1 MKNVFGDEIL
11 ELIGTF
17 FTLSQLGI
25 SPIFLLF
32 PLKFGTNVDIA
43 KEITQMANDIHTDEI
58 IQEIFRSYIRLLH
71 RLLSRQ
77 WRIRPRRRPRP
88 FSSFIRQSHGGAFRV
103 TRSWPSLKEEAG
115 RRRPLQQPSFV
126 SATLALALKRSIWKA
141 NQQQRFFR
149 TVFWKRQRKAK
160 KSNLNAA
167 YCGLFAMTVFC
178 TIWWP
183 LHGSSSTNTT
193 CNYHGTEWKQAHG
206 YFCGVCGTC
215 HNNT

>member
-1 MKNVFGDEIL
+1 MKMQGLWLLQYCLGWVRSHDRSLRRLPSDSTLPYGICERCTKSNV
-11 ELIGTF
+11 TF
-17 FTLSQLGI
+17 FTLSHLGI
-25 SPIFLLF
+25 SPLFLLF

-43 KEITQMANDIHTDEI
+43 KEITQMVNDIHTDEI

-141 NQQQRFFR
+141 NQQQRFSVQCSEKGKER
-149 TVFWKRQRKAK
+149 PKLV
-160 KSNLNAA
+160 
-167 YCGLFAMTVFC
+167 
-178 TIWWP
+178 P
-183 LHGSSSTNTT
+183 
-193 CNYHGTEWKQAHG
+193 
-206 YFCGVCGTC
+206 
-215 HNNT
+215 